1 MSLSSSSPL
10 AAVPALVLRAIV
22 EHLPVQDSLRLG
34 ACCRQLF
41 QALSDVCPTVFAY
54 RRLAQCIV
62 REMCV
67 GKIDRSDDD
76 EWNEYIGFITTVERF
91 NRTHTQLKA
100 GTEMSTDKKTNRDAR
115 ERGSDHESNDTESD
129 DEGSHRKSTD
139 IVFDVVKQ
147 PYEWWNDSP
156 PDALLQAAIEGGA
169 HAAEYLPMQFTGLLM
184 RSVEAESCDGGSN
197 QCEKVVA
204 FTMPDGQE
212 ALIAFFANSRY
223 AKHGERNNWVSY
235 RIVLALPGHTPAIV
249 FRMDKDP
256 EEGLCDIYSADKELA
271 KALSVSQKDIREW
284 LAVLCETIEGNI
296 WKDAADVREASAL
309 GDGKKASSYM
319 QGLLSVASAIRSGST
334 HELSSAT
341 VSALN
346 DLWRVAPSRSRKR
359 FFLDSD
365 YHDIVDQSVQGSSWP
380 WESLL
385 RLVHDRRARHLVCQ
399 LPELYQALCE
409 DHRKLLALEQ
419 APPNLSLSTTAWVE
433 ANMPFTYFDDAEP
446 EELEELLS
454 GQILSVECMVGPGP
468 RPAKLV
474 FSADSVNGD
483 NCVRCSLSP
492 GVSYKRAAGDACS
505 SNCGR
510 FWHVVL
516 SPKFFS
522 LASKNQDAGGK
533 GRENVQTLWQSG
545 DPRGDWG
552 GPARFTLL
560 MLALSLSFA
569 DRFFKINAPAAEDY
583 KLPTVTSQSEKGERT
598 EANESGDEHSSEYW
612 TSDEEEVHEDKGS
625 GSELTAFEFYSQGE
639 QYSSD
644 EGEDSEESQH
654 DSQDEHSDS
663 GEDKDEQSAS
673 GEDKDVGDSESAR
686 AKKAADLESARAKR
700 AADLKRARAELKQ
713 RREAAVHWLVDYAA
727 FREAHNATEMETD
740 S

>member
-1 MSLSSSSPL
+1 MSLSSSPPL

-34 ACCRQLF
+34 ACSKQLF
-41 QALSDVCPTVFAY
+41 LALSDVCPIVGAY

-76 EWNEYIGFITTVERF
+76 EWNEQG
-91 NRTHTQLKA
+91 
-100 GTEMSTDKKTNRDAR
+100 
-115 ERGSDHESNDTESD
+115 GSDHVSNDTDSD
-129 DEGSHRKSTD
+129 QDLTDEGFHRKSTD
-139 IVFDVVKQ
+139 IVSDVVEQ

-169 HAAEYLPMQFTGLLM
+169 HAAQGLPLQFTGLPM
-184 RSVEAESCDGGSN
+184 RNVEASSRDDSSR
-197 QCEKVVA
+197 QFEKVVA

-212 ALIAFFANSRY
+212 ALIASFVSSC
-223 AKHGERNNWVSY
+223 HSTHDEGGDVVSY
-235 RIVLALPGHTPAIV
+235 RIVLALPGHTPAV
-249 FRMDKDP
+249 VLCMDKNSV
-256 EEGLCDIYSADKELA
+256 EEEPCDIYSADKGLA
-271 KALSVSQKDIREW
+271 KLLSVSQEDTREW
-284 LAVLCETIEGNI
+284 LPVLCATDGDI
-296 WKDAADVREASAL
+296 WEDAADVREASAL

-334 HELSSAT
+334 EELSSAT
-341 VSALN
+341 VGALN
-346 DLWRVAPSRSRKR
+346 DLWRIAPKRSRKR
-359 FFLDSD
+359 SRAD
-365 YHDIVDQSVQGSSWP
+365 YDNRDIVDQSVRGSSWA

-385 RLVHDRRARHLVCQ
+385 RLVHDRRARRQVSQ

-409 DHRKLLALEQ
+409 DHCELLALEQ
-419 APPNLSLSTTAWVE
+419 APPNPTLSTTAWVE
-433 ANMPFTYFDDAEP
+433 ANMRFTYFDDAEP
-446 EELEELLS
+446 EELEEGLR
-454 GQILSVECMVGPGP
+454 GQILSVGCVVGPGP
-468 RPAKLV
+468 RSAKLV
-474 FSADSVNGD
+474 FTADSVSSHQQREYRNTD
-483 NCVRCSLSP
+483 HVKCSLSP
-492 GVSYKRAAGDACS
+492 GLSYKLASEDECS
-505 SNCGR
+505 SNCGK

-516 SPKFFS
+516 SPAKFSS

-533 GRENVQTLWQSG
+533 GRENVQTLWQRG

-569 DRFFKINAPAAEDY
+569 DHFFKINAPAAEGC
-583 KLPTVTSQSEKGERT
+583 KPHTVTSRSEKADKR

-612 TSDEEEVHEDKGS
+612 TSDEEEAHEDKGS

-644 EGEDSEESQH
+644 EGEDSEESEH
-654 DSQDEHSDS
+654 DSQDEQSDS
-663 GEDKDEQSAS
+663 GEDEDEQSAS

-686 AKKAADLESARAKR
+686 AKKAADLKSARAKR
-700 AADLKRARAELKQ
+700 AADLKRARAEGVAELKQ
-713 RREAAVHWLVDYAA
+713 RREAAVRWLADYAA
-727 FREAHNATEMETD
+727 FREAHHATAMETD